1 MRYTRKILETT
12 WYFQFILLPV
22 IILLSVVNV
31 DRELST
37 KSVFHPSNV
46 PAAARNYIETILL
59 SWISHQIKGSEDV
72 VFVVQT
78 CTVNTGTVMAALIK
92 EEVKCEMWC
101 HCCKASIQVAVV
113 SKHCQ

>member
-1 MRYTRKILETT
+1 MQFLYQGATTINKTNTIMRYTRKILETT

-59 SWISHQIKGSEDV
+59 S
-72 VFVVQT
+72 
-78 CTVNTGTVMAALIK
+78 
-92 EEVKCEMWC
+92 
-101 HCCKASIQVAVV
+101 
-113 SKHCQ
+113 